1 VPEQRSPTLAIVIVS
16 FNVRGDLDAC
26 LRALPEALG
35 DVTATTVVV
44 DNGSTDGTI
53 EWLRQ
58 QWPETR
64 LIETGSNL
72 GFAKANNVGIR
83 ATSSELVL
91 LLNPDT
97 VPMPGALARLVATLR
112 AHPEAAAVGPRLV
125 DAAGHPELSF
135 GRSMSPFGEFR
146 QKTIEGLARRGV
158 APIQRSLTRAQQTP
172 GAHGWISGA
181 CLLARRA
188 DLDAV
193 GLLDERYF
201 MYAEDVDLC
210 RAFRR
215 RGRTV
220 RFDPDAMVK
229 HLRGQS
235 AHANPR
241 LEQLRRQSQMA
252 YYRKHH
258 PAWAP
263 LLRWYLRLTGR
274 PI

>member
-1 VPEQRSPTLAIVIVS
+1 MNEPDSPTLTIVIVS
-16 FNVRGDLDAC
+16 FNVRGDLDVC
-26 LRALPEALG
+26 LRTIPEALG
-35 DVTATTVVV
+35 GVAATTVVV

-53 EWLRQ
+53 DWLRQ

-83 ATSSELVL
+83 ATRSELVL

-97 VPMPGALARLVATLR
+97 VPMPGSLARLIDTLR
-112 AHPEAAAVGPRLV
+112 AHPEAAAVGPRLI
-125 DAAGHPELSF
+125 DATGHAELSF
-135 GRSMSPFGEFR
+135 GRSMSPFGELR
-146 QKTIEGLARRGV
+146 QKAIEGLARRGIRPV
-158 APIQRSLTRAQQTP
+158 QRSLTRALQTP
-172 GAHGWISGA
+172 GVHGWISAA

-193 GLLDERYF
+193 GLFDERYF

-210 RAFRR
+210 LAFRR

-220 RFDPDAMVK
+220 RFDPDAIVR

-235 AHANPR
+235 AHANPH
-241 LEQLRRQSQMA
+241 LERLRRDSQMA

-263 LLRWYLRLTGR
+263 LLRWYLRVTGR
-274 PI
+274 PV

>member
-1 VPEQRSPTLAIVIVS
+1 MRPLGETLAIVIVS
-16 FNVRGDLDAC
+16 FNGRRDLEVC
-26 LRALPEALG
+26 LGALPEALG
-35 DVTATTVVV
+35 DVEATTVVV
-44 DNGSTDGTI
+44 DNGSTDGTTA
-53 EWLRQ
+53 WLGQDR
-58 QWPETR
+58 PDVR

-83 ATSSELVL
+83 ATSGDLVL

-97 VPMPGALARLVATLR
+97 IPMPGSLARLVATLR
-112 AHPEAAAVGPRLV
+112 AHPEAAAVGPRLI

-135 GRSMSPFGEFR
+135 GRSMSPFGELR

-158 APIQRSLTRAQQTP
+158 GPVERWLARALQTP
-172 GAHGWISGA
+172 GTRGWISGA

-193 GLLDERYF
+193 GLFDERYF

-210 RAFRR
+210 LAFAR

-220 RFDPDAMVK
+220 RFDPDALVK

-241 LEQLRRQSQMA
+241 LEQLRRESQMA

-263 LLRWYLRLTGR
+263 LLRWYLQVRRAG
-274 PI
+274 P